1 MSTLGM
7 QNSKKI
13 IICQGRGPVL
23 LYTDK
28 KAMAT
33 LIENKKIRLEYEIL
47 ERFEAG
53 IELLGIEVKSL
64 RGRNGSL
71 LGAYAVVR
79 GGEAFLVRAHIPPFQ
94 EKNTPPSYDPYRTR
108 KLLLKKSEI
117 AELAKIENKKGLTI
131 APVSVYSKD
140 GRKNAKNGAPS
151 KSKHDGMTSG
161 KIKVEIAVV
170 RGKKKYDKRE
180 TLKKRSTERDIAREY
195 AL

>member
-1 MSTLGM
+1 
-7 QNSKKI
+7 
-13 IICQGRGPVL
+13 
-23 LYTDK
+23 
-28 KAMAT
+28 MAT
-33 LIENKKIRLEYEIL
+33 LIENKKIRLDYEIL

-64 RGRNGSL
+64 RGRHGSL

-117 AELAKIENKKGLTI
+117 HELSKIENKKGLTI
-131 APVSVYSKD
+131 AAVSVYSKD
-140 GRKNAKNGAPS
+140 SRKKASDSKKNDKDA
-151 KSKHDGMTSG
+151 MTSG
-161 KIKVEIAVV
+161 KIKVEIAIV

-180 TLKKRSTERDIAREY
+180 TLRKRSTERDIAREF